1 MGFAMIKLIV
11 TDLDNTLLRSD
22 KTISGYTASVLQKCR
37 EKGIMTAYATAR
49 SRQSASRFIDM
60 FAPDIFI
67 GYGGAAAF
75 AGDEVICRFAI
86 PADVSA
92 RLIARCLQEPGI
104 LCVNAINETV
114 AYTNRTKEP
123 GSDFTHYECVDFS
136 QHKDTNYLKVSLV
149 SSDPCAVERIVSNF
163 STLSFLR
170 YTGED
175 LYSIG
180 DRSADKWNAVKAVA
194 EYFDI
199 DTDMVAAFGDD
210 INDLE
215 MVKNCGIGVAVEN
228 AIEAVKAVAKYIC
241 DTNDNDGVAKW
252 LEEHIL
258 SEESVS

>member
-92 RLIARCLQEPGI
+92 RLIARCLQEPVISG
-104 LCVNAINETV
+104 VYAISETV
-114 AYTNRTKEP
+114 AHASRLDLTDDADIP
-123 GSDFTHYECVDFS
+123 HYRIVDFS
-136 QHKDTNYLKVSLV
+136 QCSDISYLKVSLV
-149 SSDPCAVERIVSNF
+149 SSDPCAVERIMSEF
-163 STLSFLR
+163 PTLSFLR

-180 DRSADKWNAVKAVA
+180 GSDVSKWTALRAVA
-194 EYFDI
+194 GYYGI
-199 DTDMVAAFGDD
+199 GTDKIAAFGDD

-215 MVKNCGIGVAVEN
+215 MVMNCGIGVAVSN
-228 AIEAVKAVAKYIC
+228 AVEEVKKAAKYIC
-241 DTNDNDGVAKW
+241 GSNDEDGVAKW
-252 LEEHIL
+252 IEEHIL
-258 SEESVS
+258 SGEC